1 MANQNDLPG
10 MSDRKIEAL
19 QDAAEEYAKKRDRR
33 MKLLAEEVELKGE
46 LLKLM
51 KRHKKEEY
59 VYDGITISIV
69 PGEETVKVRIAKAKD
84 EEEQE

>member
-1 MANQNDLPG
+1 MADQNDLPG

-19 QDAAEEYAKKRDRR
+19 QDAAGEYAKKRDKR

-51 KRHKKEEY
+51 KHHKKEEY
-59 VYDGITISIV
+59 VYDGITIFIV
-69 PGEETVKVRIAKAKD
+69 PGEETVRVRIAKAKD
-84 EEEQE
+84 EEEE